1 MNLVLLDF
9 SFFLEP
15 FNNMRFDNL
24 EENYGKRKVCESFR
38 KALLAHI
45 TCT

>member
-9 SFFLEP
+9 SFGT